1 MASPRPS
8 SNPPP
13 LTIIASASRIAATC
27 RGDAWNSCGLDPAG
41 ITTSTS
47 ARSPTRFSTTSP
59 STLVV
64 TTNCGRPEPAPAAV
78 SSSPPQAVAASA
90 RLTPRGSAI
99 ADLRFRWNL
108 VSISSR
114 SVTENGSWYDL
125 DSNENHSWFTSR
137 VVPRARTPPPRPR
150 RRRERHRSRVGL
162 RLPDRAGPG
171 LLRISRRIVGVAD
184 RPQRLWQVD
193 PAARHRRPDAAS
205 RRALAGPGAGRAG
218 RRRPRAADH
227 RRGPFAPDH
236 RAGDRDHGDRAAVN
250 RSLERLGV
258 ADLARRQLHE
268 LSGGQRQRVLVAQG
282 LAQEADLLLLDEP
295 VTGLDVVSREL
306 ILEAVAAEQAAGR
319 TVVLSTHDLTD
330 ARQADRVMLL
340 ANRLVAFGAPDEVL
354 TDRPLAAAYG
364 GRVLALPEG
373 VVVMDDPHH
382 NHHDDHQT
390 GHHSDRHRV

>member
-1 MASPRPS
+1 MPA
-8 SNPPP
+8 PPP
-13 LTIIASASRIAATC
+13 T
-27 RGDAWNSCGLDPAG
+27 
-41 ITTSTS
+41 
-47 ARSPTRFSTTSP
+47 
-59 STLVV
+59 
-64 TTNCGRPEPAPAAV
+64 APAAAV
-78 SSSPPQAVAASA
+78 SATDLVLAYGSRTALAPASFEFLAGSSVSLIGPNGSGKSTLLRAIAGLMAPREGRLEVPARGAPGAVALVLQTTDVDRSLPITVRETVTMA
-90 RLTPRGSAI
+90 R
-99 ADLRFRWNL
+99 
-108 VSISSR
+108 
-114 SVTENGSWYDL
+114 Y
-125 DSNENHSWFTSR
+125 
-137 VVPRARTPPPRPR
+137 ARK
-150 RRRERHRSRVGL
+150 
-162 RLPDRAGPG
+162 
-171 LLRISRRIVGVAD
+171 
-184 RPQRLWQVD
+184 
-193 PAARHRRPDAAS
+193 
-205 RRALAGPGAGRAG
+205 
-218 RRRPRAADH
+218 
-227 RRGPFAPDH
+227 GPFA
-236 RAGDRDHGDRAAVN
+236 RLDRGDRAAVN

-373 VVVMDDPHH
+373 VVVVDDPHH